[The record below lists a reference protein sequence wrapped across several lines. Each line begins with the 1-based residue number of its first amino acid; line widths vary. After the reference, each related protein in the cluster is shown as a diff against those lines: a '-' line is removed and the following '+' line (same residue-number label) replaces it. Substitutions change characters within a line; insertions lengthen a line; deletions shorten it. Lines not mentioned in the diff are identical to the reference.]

1 MKEHDRGLLSVPE
14 EYYIKVIGKAMLDY
28 AKDYDIHEA
37 ARRMESAAM
46 ELIEQIRDILNDNTL
61 ADPECFYRIEA
72 LVDAFADA
80 GLYTTRH
87 QELE

>member
-1 MKEHDRGLLSVPE
+1 MKEHDHGMPSISE
-14 EYYIKVIGKAMLDY
+14 EHYIKVIGKAVLDY
-28 AKDYDIHEA
+28 AKDYNIHEA

-72 LVDAFADA
+72 LVNAFADA

-87 QELE
+87 RELD

>member
-1 MKEHDRGLLSVPE
+1 MKEQDRGMPSIPE
-14 EYYIKVIGKAMLDY
+14 EYYIKVIGKAVLDY

-46 ELIEQIRDILNDNTL
+46 KLIEQIRDILNDDAL

-72 LVDAFADA
+72 LVNTFADA

-87 QELE
+87 QELD